1 MNEKLRVSLNEESY
15 EMLQRRKDELAQTG
29 NKITW
34 SHALNDCMKTLNELT
49 EKHSSLVQQHEGLLR
64 HFRATVAPLSE
75 HPHVRETVDLLN
87 IKEKKG
93 IKKEIRT
100 PQTAK
105 RGKHLLPKDF
115 APPRSIAKEAGV
127 DHEGA
132 LECFADGA
140 NSQRKKYTDWTACF
154 RNACRSWL
162 KEKFPH
168 LRRTPI
174 KAQGNTEI
182 LRNEDMS
189 DTRPPLV

>member
-15 EMLQRRKDELAQTG
+15 EMLQRRRSELAQTG

-49 EKHSSLVQQHEGLLR
+49 EKHSSLVQQHEDLLR

-75 HPHVRETVDLLN
+75 HPHVQETVDLLN

-100 PQTAK
+100 PQAAK

-115 APPRSIAKEAGV
+115 APSRSIAKEAGI
-127 DHEGA
+127 DYEGA
-132 LECFADGA
+132 MECFADWA
-140 NSQRKKYTDWTACF
+140 NSQGKKYTDWTACF

-168 LRRTPI
+168 LRRVPI
-174 KAQGNTEI
+174 KSRGDSQI
-182 LRNEDMS
+182 LRNEDMN
-189 DTRPPLV
+189 DTRPPLA